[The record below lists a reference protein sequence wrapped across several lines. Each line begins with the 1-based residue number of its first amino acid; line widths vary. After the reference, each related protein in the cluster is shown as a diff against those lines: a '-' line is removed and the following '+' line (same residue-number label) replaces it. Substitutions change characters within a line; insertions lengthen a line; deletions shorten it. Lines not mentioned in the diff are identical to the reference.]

1 MGPGVPWC
9 QDQEAGYKKMNFVLN
24 PQPKF
29 C

>member
-9 QDQEAGYKKMNFVLN
+9 QDQKAGYKKMNPVFN
-24 PQPKF
+24 AQPKF